1 MAAVAALINTATLAA
16 ANANG
21 VFNAVVATDGTGQY
35 ATIQQAIDDAPAGRT
50 SPWLIFVKA
59 GSYEGSVKIPANKPF
74 IHLIGQ
80 GKEVTTIH
88 RSLNV
93 GGRPKPARRPAI
105 RPTGPVQCT
114 TRRQAYTRPKA
125 AW

>member
-80 GKEVTTIH
+80 GK
-88 RSLNV
+88 
-93 GGRPKPARRPAI
+93 
-105 RPTGPVQCT
+105 
-114 TRRQAYTRPKA
+114 
-125 AW
+125 